1 MDELRDTDL
10 NSLFQTAG
18 YESPGTDLTARIM
31 ARVAVTPVLRPTKV
45 EPLIGTWGWV
55 GICGVLLAVVLSVL
69 FFGMASGGTGGTYL
83 SPIREFFSGM
93 ELLKGNWPLW
103 MIGMSFLALLFM
115 GIDRALDRS
124 GI

>member
-1 MDELRDTDL
+1 MGELRDTDL

-18 YESPGTDLTARIM
+18 HERSGADLTARIM

-55 GICGVLLAVVLSVL
+55 GICGILLAVALSG
-69 FFGMASGGTGGTYL
+69 FFSGMATGGSEGTYL
-83 SPIREFFSGM
+83 SPVQEIFSGM
-93 ELLKGNWPLW
+93 ELPNGNWPLW

-115 GIDRALDRS
+115 GIDRMLDRT
-124 GI
+124 GV